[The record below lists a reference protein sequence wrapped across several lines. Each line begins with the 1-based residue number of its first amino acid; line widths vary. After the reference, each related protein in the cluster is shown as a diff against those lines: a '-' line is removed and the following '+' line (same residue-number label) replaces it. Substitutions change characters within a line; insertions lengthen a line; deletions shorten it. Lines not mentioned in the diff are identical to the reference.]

1 MAIRTPEERPVYSSA
16 AASEPISHPDLLE
29 DIRSLWLE
37 LRGLTHDHLK
47 LVTLE
52 ARRAGR
58 SLVSMIAAGVIM
70 AVMLISVWLGLMAAA
85 ALALIESNLVNNIGA
100 ILLVAAVNLV
110 AALLLFWF
118 IRRKSHYLLFPET
131 IRSLRD
137 KETS

>member
-1 MAIRTPEERPVYSSA
+1 MAIRTPEERSVYSSA
-16 AASEPISHPDLLE
+16 ASSEPVSNPDLLE
-29 DIRSLWLE
+29 DVRSLWLE

-70 AVMLISVWLGLMAAA
+70 AVMLISVWFGLMAAA
-85 ALALIESNLVNNIGA
+85 TLALIKSNMVGDIEA

-131 IRSLRD
+131 IRSLRN
-137 KETS
+137 KENS